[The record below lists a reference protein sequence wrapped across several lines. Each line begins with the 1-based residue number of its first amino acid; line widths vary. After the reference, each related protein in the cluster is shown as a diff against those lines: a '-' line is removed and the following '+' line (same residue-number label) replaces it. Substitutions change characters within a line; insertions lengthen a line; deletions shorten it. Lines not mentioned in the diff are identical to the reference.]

1 MMYPYLQLS
10 HVAKKE
16 SWRKEV
22 YRPIYHIHKWWA
34 LRLGSVFRSNVIHAV
49 GKEADE
55 WDAFYKRHNYGAV
68 VLDPFMGSG
77 TTLGEA
83 IKLGCKAIGCDINP
97 VSSFFVKE
105 ELRHVDILALDEA
118 YRKLEDSVGAQIKS
132 YHVTRDPQTNEELF
146 VLYYLWVMIVTLP
159 NGKKARLFDNYIVSH
174 DAYPSKHP
182 ETHVLCPECGCI
194 FDGSHRHESEEC
206 PNCHY
211 VFDPRKGPVRGQ
223 YYYDSDGN
231 RYRIKELLPGD
242 RPPHEEMYALVALSS
257 NGKRLY
263 LPPGQFDHELYERAC
278 DDYAA
283 LNLPGPELEVIPGL
297 NADQAR
303 GYGFLKWSDFFNIRE
318 KLCLGL
324 LLKHI
329 LEIED
334 EAIRGQM
341 ICLFNS
347 TLEFNN
353 RFCSYKGE
361 GTGAVRPI
369 YSNHILKPERTPLEN
384 SIWGVPQSSGC
395 FSTLYRSR
403 LVKAKAY
410 LDEPFELELSGNKAL
425 KVVCSAPMYPDI
437 VDTYEEL
444 IEADSCALILNGDS
458 SCLPLP
464 NESIDAVVTDPPYF
478 DFVNYS
484 ELSDFFFAW
493 LKSAYPDNQLFYSE
507 SSRAS
512 GEVQSADEDTFSEN
526 LSRVFAECNRVL
538 KPEGTLTF
546 SFHHSRE
553 SGWAAIRNAIE
564 RAGLFVVEAYPVYAE
579 LSAAT
584 PKAGAKSPIS
594 FDMMLVCAKQPFETD
609 NNLSAEECMSALEA
623 EGFRLSDND
632 RFVIQQGIGL
642 IYNQN
647 MTDQS
652 V

>member
-1 MMYPYLQLS
+1 MYPYFQLS

-49 GKEADE
+49 GNETDE
-55 WDAFYKRHNYGAV
+55 WDAFYKRHDYNAV
-68 VLDPFMGSG
+68 ILDPFMGSG

-97 VSSFFVKE
+97 VSSFFVRE
-105 ELRHVDILALDEA
+105 ELKHVDILALDAE
-118 YRKLEDSVGAQIKS
+118 YRKLEQDVSERIKS
-132 YHVTRDPQTNEELF
+132 YHVTHDPNTEEELY
-146 VLYYLWVMIVTLP
+146 VLYYLWVMVVTLP
-159 NGKKARLFDNYIVSH
+159 SGKKARLFDNYIVSH

-182 ETHVLCPECGCI
+182 ETHVLCPKCGCI
-194 FDGSHRHESEEC
+194 FDGDHRHENEEC
-206 PNCHY
+206 PDCHL
-211 VFDPRKGPVRGQ
+211 VFDAKKGPVRGQ
-223 YYYDSDGN
+223 FYYDDDGN
-231 RYRIKELLPGD
+231 RYRIKDLIPGD
-242 RPPHEEMYALVALSS
+242 RPPDEEMYALVALTSD
-257 NGKRLY
+257 GKRTY
-263 LPPGQFDHELYERAC
+263 LAPGQYDYELYERAC
-278 DDYAA
+278 RDYAA
-283 LNLPGPELEVIPGL
+283 LDLPCPELDVLPGLS
-297 NADQAR
+297 ADQAR
-303 GYGFLKWSDFFNIRE
+303 GYGYLKWSDFFNARE

-324 LLKHI
+324 LLKRI
-329 LEIED
+329 LEIKD

-341 ICLFNS
+341 ICLFNG

-403 LVKAKAY
+403 LVKAKVY
-410 LDEPFELELSGNKAL
+410 LDEPFELKLSGGKAL
-425 KVVCSAPMYPDI
+425 KVVCGAPMYPEI
-437 VDTYEEL
+437 VDTFEEL
-444 IEADSCALILNGDS
+444 EESDSCALILNGDS
-458 SCLPLP
+458 SNLPLP
-464 NESIDAVVTDPPYF
+464 NESVDAVVTDPPYF

-493 LKSAYPDNQLFYSE
+493 LKSAYSDNRLFSE
-507 SSRAS
+507 KSSRAC

-526 LSRVFAECNRVL
+526 LARVFTECNRVL
-538 KPEGTLTF
+538 KPRGTLTF

-553 SGWAAIRNAIE
+553 SGWEAIRNAIE
-564 RAGLFVVEAYPVYAE
+564 KAGLFVIEAYPVYAE

-594 FDMMLVCAKQPFETD
+594 FDMMLVCAKQPYETD
-609 NNLSAEECMSALEA
+609 SKQTAEECISTLEA
-623 EGFRLSDND
+623 EGFKLSDND
-632 RFVIQQGIGL
+632 RFVIHQGIGL
-642 IYNQN
+642 INKHS
-647 MTDQS
+647 MTGQS